1 MPDGLRLAI
10 TLFTVAPLRAARADR
25 MTARQAMLW
34 SPLVGAVVA
43 GIAAAVVYVARKVFP
58 GPDVWVHAIRTEL
71 FIPPLLASALALTT
85 LALLTRGLHL
95 DGFADT
101 VDGLA
106 SHKPAPEA
114 LAVMSDGPI
123 GALGAVA
130 LMLLLLTDTLTLS
143 TSVID
148 HHGTQSLVMAVVTG
162 RVAMLWACV
171 PGVPAAKESGMG
183 ALVAGSVPRVTAAA
197 WTIVLLAGA
206 WSYGLFDSE
215 VGSVHGAVRAVGA
228 VVIALLV
235 AWAVRAHAVRRL
247 GGVTGDVLGALCEI
261 AVFASLLVSAAGRP

>member
-1 MPDGLRLAI
+1 
-10 TLFTVAPLRAARADR
+10 
-25 MTARQAMLW
+25 
-34 SPLVGAVVA
+34 
-43 GIAAAVVYVARKVFP
+43 
-58 GPDVWVHAIRTEL
+58 
-71 FIPPLLASALALTT
+71 
-85 LALLTRGLHL
+85 
-95 DGFADT
+95 
-101 VDGLA
+101 
-106 SHKPAPEA
+106 
-114 LAVMSDGPI
+114 MSDGPI

-143 TSVID
+143 TSIID
-148 HHGTQSLVMAVVTG
+148 HHGTQALVMAVVTG

>member
-71 FIPPLLASALALTT
+71 FIPPLLASALALIT